1 MPATLNPEC
10 LFMATSHDA
19 LLKRMKANL
28 NQISN
33 ISPKK
38 NMLQW
43 KTMFKAE
50 VLNLCSVEL
59 VQIEEVSTPGPHCNL
74 HMYMIQFN
82 RLAAQYR
89 T

>member
-1 MPATLNPEC
+1 MPLTLNPDC
-10 LFMATSHDA
+10 LFMAPSHDA
-19 LLKRMKANL
+19 LLKRLKANL

-38 NMLQW
+38 KMLEW

-50 VLNLCSVEL
+50 VINLCSVEL
-59 VQIEEVSTPGPHCNL
+59 VQIEEVSMPGSECNL
-74 HMYMIQFN
+74 HMYMILFN
-82 RLAAQYR
+82 RLTAQYK